1 MSASSLSTA
10 AGALRAPRR
19 FYVCLAVFITAIVFV
34 GFWPSFFSAVLDGTV
49 DRPPVIHFH
58 AVIYLG
64 WLGLFITQTALAATG
79 RTAAHIKLGK
89 IGIGYGVVVL
99 IVGLIV
105 SFAMFAIRVRA
116 GQLEQATASLMA
128 PLVDMVVFAP
138 LFAAAV
144 HFRRKPALH
153 KRFMIVATTSLLI
166 AAVGRM
172 PFVSSAWLLLI
183 VWNSPILLAMG
194 YDVVKQ
200 RLVHPIYVGGV
211 VLLSA
216 EWLWRR
222 DARSS
227 DTWADICAWLAGF
240 FV

>member
-1 MSASSLSTA
+1 MSAHPLSTTMRTT
-10 AGALRAPRR
+10 GAPRR
-19 FYVCLAVFITAIVFV
+19 FYVGLALFITAIVMV
-34 GFWPSFFSAVLDGTV
+34 GFWPSFFSTVLDGTV

-58 AVIYLG
+58 AAIYLG

-79 RTAAHIKLGK
+79 RTAAHVKLGK
-89 IGIGYGVVVL
+89 IGIWYGVVVL

-116 GQLEQATASLMA
+116 GELERAQLSLMA
-128 PLVDMVVFAP
+128 PLIDMVVFAP

-144 HFRRKPALH
+144 YFRTQTDLH

-172 PFVSSAWLLLI
+172 SFLGSPVSLLI

-194 YDVVKQ
+194 YDIVKQ
-200 RLVHPIYVGGV
+200 RVAHPIYLGGMA
-211 VLLSA
+211 LLSA

-222 DARSS
+222 DARNS
-227 DTWADICAWLAGF
+227 DTWADICVWLAGF
-240 FV
+240 FA